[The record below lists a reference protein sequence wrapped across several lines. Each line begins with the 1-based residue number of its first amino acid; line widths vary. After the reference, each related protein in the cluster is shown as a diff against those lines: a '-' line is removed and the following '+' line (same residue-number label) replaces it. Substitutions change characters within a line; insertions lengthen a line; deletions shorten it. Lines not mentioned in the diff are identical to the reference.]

1 MSQTHDR
8 SDALPLQAGD
18 AASAA
23 DPAPVTDP
31 ASSATGFAYE
41 ADGHRVP
48 AERFYAIA
56 CDPRR
61 SVAVE
66 ACAGAGK
73 TWMLVS
79 RILRAL
85 LEGVPPHEIL
95 AITFTKKAAG
105 EMRQRLQDWL
115 REFSASDDTRLRQEL
130 RLRGL
135 PEARAAE
142 LAPQLRGLYAR
153 LLAGGRPV
161 QIRTFH
167 SWFAALLRTAPL
179 ATLEALGLPA
189 RGELL
194 EDDAQ
199 AIARVWR
206 PFQALV
212 AQNPG
217 ARRDYA
223 DSVAAYGRS
232 NTGDA
237 LEAAL
242 AKRVEFD
249 LADAQGRVV
258 SSVARWETMFADLL
272 PAGSV
277 GSAHGVQ
284 ADDAK
289 QLDDA
294 DHDADDLQH
303 DLGDAATDAADLPTP
318 AGPESLLLAGPV
330 REQLAAAARLLGAS
344 TVKSCIEGAGRV
356 ERGLTELNLA
366 IVIQGLLT
374 DKFQPRKFS
383 EKLVGLAEVRAAQAL
398 AQRLHAADIQ
408 HQAWLHHGRMTRL
421 TRILLRTYA
430 DLKREEGWVDMN
442 DVERAALELLSD
454 PVLSGWVQERLDARV
469 SQLLVDEFQ
478 DTNPLQWQALHA
490 WLSGYAGAGGGQAPA
505 VFIVGDPKQSI
516 YRFRRAEP
524 QVFRAAQ
531 TFIVDG
537 LGGARLG
544 CDHTRRNAP
553 QVLAAVNTAMLAA
566 QDANEYQGYRNHTTA
581 SEAVGRV
588 LAFPPVP
595 RDRDGA
601 TAEGEVQTG
610 TETGAEPGSETGA
623 EPGPEAQ
630 GKAKAVPKASQADAP
645 RWRDS
650 LLEPRHAPEEKL
662 LALECRQAAAWL
674 ADRIAGGLAPGQVM
688 VLARKRERLV
698 AMEEALRALG
708 IPAQQPDK
716 RELGEAPEV
725 QDLVALIDVL
735 VSPTHDLSL
744 ARALKSPI
752 FGARDDDLAA
762 LALRARAERPPRTL
776 DEEGRS
782 VAGPAPAWLDMLLAS
797 QWPQPALAEA
807 AARLAVWR
815 RWVQA
820 LPPHDA
826 LDAICHDGQVLARYA
841 AATPAVDRAGV
852 LARLRALFQA
862 ALEVSGGRYLTPY
875 AFVRAL
881 RAGGQL
887 APTVAAEGAV
897 QLLTVH
903 GAKGLEAKLVLLL
916 DTDGGAPRAE
926 TMGVLVDWP
935 GEEAAPL
942 RFVFLASESRP
953 PACCVDLLA
962 REKLARANEELNTLY
977 VAMTRAREE
986 LVLSSVEPYQ
996 AAPRSWWR
1004 RMEQQCELLT
1014 LTLNPPVPM
1023 RALAQESPI
1032 HLQVVPSLTEA
1043 LDITSGLAAAVHGGT
1058 LPEAP
1063 RSADTSAQV
1072 SQTEDSLRT
1081 RFGEAMHRL
1090 LEGVPLG
1097 EVPSPGEG
1105 WPAGLLQRVAR
1116 EFGLGAGALADAV
1129 AMADRIL
1136 GGEGA
1141 WCWDPAQVD
1150 WADNE
1155 VPLHVGG
1162 ALRRIDRLVRTRIDG
1177 TWWVLDYKSAA
1188 RPEDDP
1194 ELRAQ
1199 LTQYRDAV
1207 AAAHPGEPVR
1217 AAFLTGT
1224 GRLVALQ

>member
-1 MSQTHDR
+1 MTQTPDR
-8 SDALPLQAGD
+8 PDALPPQPGD
-18 AASAA
+18 VASAPEPASASATASATDPGSAAS
-23 DPAPVTDP
+23 
-31 ASSATGFAYE
+31 GFAYE

-56 CDPRR
+56 CDPQR

-115 REFSASDDTRLRQEL
+115 REFSALDDAHLRQEL

-206 PFQALV
+206 PFQTLV
-212 AQNPG
+212 AQDPG

-249 LADAQGRVV
+249 LADAQGRVA

-272 PAGSV
+272 PAGAVQHSDASQGADEKQV
-277 GSAHGVQ
+277 AEDDQ
-284 ADDAK
+284 ADDDWQGDLGDVDA
-289 QLDDA
+289 DDA
-294 DHDADDLQH
+294 DLP
-303 DLGDAATDAADLPTP
+303 AA

-374 DKFQPRKFS
+374 GNFQPRAFS
-383 EKLVGLAEVRAAQAL
+383 EKLVGLADVRAAQAL
-398 AQRLHAADIQ
+398 AQRLHAADLQ

-430 DLKREEGWVDMN
+430 DLKREESWIDMN
-442 DVERAALELLSD
+442 DVERAALDLLSD

-490 WLSGYAGAGGGQAPA
+490 WLSGYAGAGGGRAPS

-531 TFIVDG
+531 AFIVDG

-553 QVLAAVNTAMLAA
+553 QVLDAVNTAMLAA
-566 QDANEYQGYRNHTTA
+566 QGANEYQGYRNHTTA

-601 TAEGEVQTG
+601 PAEGEAHAG
-610 TETGAEPGSETGA
+610 TEVGVEAGSAAQEKAQAEP
-623 EPGPEAQ
+623 
-630 GKAKAVPKASQADAP
+630 KAAQADAL

-650 LLEPRHAPEEKL
+650 LSEPRHPPEEKL
-662 LALECRQAAAWL
+662 IALECRQAAAWL
-674 ADRIAGGLAPGQVM
+674 AERIAGGLAPGQIM

-698 AMEEALRALG
+698 AMEEALRVLG

-725 QDLVALIDVL
+725 EDLVALIDVL

-752 FGARDDDLAA
+752 FGARDEDLAA

-776 DEEGRS
+776 DDEGRS
-782 VAGPAPAWLDMLLAS
+782 VAGPAPAWLDLLLAGD
-797 QWPQPALAEA
+797 WPQPALAEA

-852 LARLRALFQA
+852 LARLRALLQA

-881 RAGGQL
+881 RAGGQR
-887 APTVAAEGAV
+887 APSVAAEGAV

-935 GEEAAPL
+935 GEAAAPL
-942 RFVFLASESRP
+942 RFVFLASESRS
-953 PACCVDLLA
+953 PACCVELLA
-962 REKLARANEELNTLY
+962 REKLARANEELNALY

-1004 RMEQQCELLT
+1004 RMEQQCELLM
-1014 LTLNPPVPM
+1014 LTESPPGPL
-1023 RALAQESPI
+1023 RAPADEAPI
-1032 HLQVVPSLTEA
+1032 HLLVVPSLTEA
-1043 LDITSGLAAAVHGGT
+1043 PDIASGLVAAVYGGT
-1058 LPEAP
+1058 PPEAP
-1063 RSADTSAQV
+1063 RSGDASAQN

-1116 EFGLGAGALADAV
+1116 EFALGAGALADAV

-1141 WCWDPAQVD
+1141 WCWDSAQVD

-1162 ALRRIDRLVRTRIDG
+1162 ALRRIDRLVRSRVDG
-1177 TWWVLDYKSAA
+1177 TWWVLDYKSSA

-1207 AAAHPGEPVR
+1207 ATAHPGEPVR

-1224 GRLVALQ
+1224 GRLVGL

>member
-1 MSQTHDR
+1 MTQTHDR
-8 SDALPLQAGD
+8 PDALPPQPGD
-18 AASAA
+18 VESAL
-23 DPAPVTDP
+23 DPTSVTDLP
-31 ASSATGFAYE
+31 SAATGFAYE

-56 CDPRR
+56 CDPQR

-115 REFSASDDTRLRQEL
+115 REFSALDDTRLQQEL

-135 PEARAAE
+135 PESRAAE

-212 AQNPG
+212 VQDPQ

-242 AKRVEFD
+242 SKRVEFD
-249 LADAQGRVV
+249 LADAQGRVA

-272 PAGSV
+272 PAGAAQHSDASQGADEKQV
-277 GSAHGVQ
+277 ADDDHADDDWQGDLGDVD
-284 ADDAK
+284 ADDA
-289 QLDDA
+289 
-294 DHDADDLQH
+294 
-303 DLGDAATDAADLPTP
+303 DLPAA

-374 DKFQPRKFS
+374 GNFQPRVFS
-383 EKLVGLAEVRAAQAL
+383 EKLVGLEEVRAAQAL
-398 AQRLHAADIQ
+398 AQRLHAAELQ
-408 HQAWLHHGRMTRL
+408 HQAWLHHGRMARL

-430 DLKREEGWVDMN
+430 DLKLQEGWVDMN
-442 DVERAALELLSD
+442 DVERAALDLLSD

-490 WLSGYAGAGGGQAPA
+490 WLSGYAGAGGGQAPS

-531 TFIVDG
+531 AFIVDG

-553 QVLAAVNTAMLAA
+553 QVLDAVNTAMLAA

-588 LAFPPVP
+588 LAFPPVL

-601 TAEGEVQTG
+601 PAEGE
-610 TETGAEPGSETGA
+610 

-630 GKAKAVPKASQADAP
+630 GKAQAGPKAAQADAL

-650 LLEPRHAPEEKL
+650 LSEPRHPSEEKL
-662 LALECRQAAAWL
+662 IALECRQAAAWL
-674 ADRIAGGLAPGQVM
+674 AERIASGLAPGQIM

-698 AMEEALRALG
+698 AMEEALRVLG

-725 QDLVALIDVL
+725 EDLVALLDVL

-752 FGARDDDLAA
+752 FGASDADLAA

-782 VAGPAPAWLDMLLAS
+782 VAGPAPAWLDLLLAGD
-797 QWPQPALAEA
+797 WPQPALAEA

-815 RWVQA
+815 HWVQA

-826 LDAICHDGQVLARYA
+826 LDAICYDGQVLSRYA

-852 LARLRALFQA
+852 LARLRALLQA

-881 RAGGQL
+881 RAGGQR

-935 GEEAAPL
+935 GEQAAPL

-953 PACCVDLLA
+953 PACCEQLLA
-962 REKLARANEELNTLY
+962 SEKAARANEELNALY

-1004 RMEQQCELLT
+1004 RMEPQCELLM
-1014 LTLNPPVPM
+1014 LPENPPAPL
-1023 RALAQESPI
+1023 RAPAQEPQGPI
-1032 HLQVVPSLTEA
+1032 HLLVVPSLPEA
-1043 LDITSGLAAAVHGGT
+1043 PDIASPLAAAVQGGT
-1058 LPEAP
+1058 RTAP
-1063 RSADTSAQV
+1063 SPSADASAQV
-1072 SQTEDSLRT
+1072 AQTEDSLRT
-1081 RFGEAMHRL
+1081 RFGEAMHCL

-1116 EFGLGAGALADAV
+1116 EFALGASALADAV

-1141 WCWDPAQVD
+1141 WCWDPVQVD

-1162 ALRRIDRLVRTRIDG
+1162 ALRRIDRLVRSRMDG

-1224 GRLVALQ
+1224 GRLVGL